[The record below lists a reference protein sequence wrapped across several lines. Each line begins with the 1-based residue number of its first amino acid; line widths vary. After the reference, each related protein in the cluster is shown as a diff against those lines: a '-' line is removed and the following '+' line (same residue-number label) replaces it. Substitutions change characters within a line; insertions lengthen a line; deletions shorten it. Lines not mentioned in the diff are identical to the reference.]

1 MGSDTPHILTI
12 NVGSSSIKFAL
23 FTVGVGL
30 KRVFEGAINQIGQ
43 SGSALQVQ
51 GAAEADTPVVPV
63 IAPDL
68 DAAVIVLM
76 DWIETRI
83 AAETLAAIG
92 HRVVHGGP
100 NYSAPRR
107 ATPEMVEE
115 LRRFT
120 AFDLQH
126 LPQEISLIDA
136 FAQRFPEVPQVA
148 CFDTAFFHDLPRV
161 ARQLPIPRQFEA
173 KGVRRYG
180 FHGLS
185 YEFLSRELARQAG
198 AKAANSRV
206 ILAHLGNGVSLAA
219 LHHGK
224 PIDTSMG
231 FTPAAGVPMGT
242 RSGDLDP
249 GLALYFSRTESMGA
263 VQFNNMVNFQSG
275 LLGMSEI
282 SSDVRLLLEREATDV
297 RAAEALAVFCYQI
310 RKWIGA
316 FAAALGGLDQLVFA
330 GGVGENSP
338 IIRARICNGL
348 EFLGIDLDDARN
360 SQSAP
365 LISLGDGGVK
375 VRVIPTDEEV
385 MIATL
390 VAQFLDNNWAK
401 GRSQSAP

>member
-12 NVGSSSIKFAL
+12 NAGSSSIKFAL
-23 FTVGVGL
+23 FTVGGGL
-30 KRVFEGAINQIGQ
+30 ERVFDGAINQIGQ
-43 SGSALQVQ
+43 SLSTLQVQ
-51 GAAEADTPVVPV
+51 GVAEAVTSDMPV
-63 IAPDL
+63 IAPDHE
-68 DAAVIVLM
+68 AAAFVLM
-76 DWIETRI
+76 DWFATRI
-83 AAETLAAIG
+83 ATDTLAAIG

-100 NYSAPRR
+100 NYTAPRR

-120 AFDLQH
+120 AFDPQH

-136 FAQRFPEVPQVA
+136 FAQRFPDVPQVA

-161 ARQLPIPRQFEA
+161 ARQLPIPRQYEA

-198 AKAANSRV
+198 AKAASSRV

-219 LHHGK
+219 LHDGK

-338 IIRARICNGL
+338 LIRARICNGL